1 MSSSGRKKR
10 FRVAPV
16 AAAIATAAFL
26 ALLVYGVTARSPDER
41 IDQQLADGH
50 AAEAPPLALPLFATG
65 DPRDPRSAKV
75 ERAGADGQLR
85 LDELEGPIVLNFWAS
100 WCVPCAAEAPIL
112 EAAWKRYRDVLF
124 LGMNQQDLTGDAGD
138 FLERHDISFPS
149 VRDRGDFT
157 GRAWG
162 VTGLPETFFLDRPG
176 MVVGHV
182 IGALDA
188 EKLAAGVQAARD
200 GRILG
205 GVRGGDRR
213 PVR

>member
-1 MSSSGRKKR
+1 MSGSQRKER
-10 FRVAPV
+10 SRIAPV
-16 AAAIATAAFL
+16 VTAIATAAFL

-41 IDQQLADGH
+41 IDQQLADGQ
-50 AAEAPPLALPLFATG
+50 AAEAPPLALPLFASG
-65 DPRDPRSAKV
+65 NPRDPRTAKV
-75 ERAGADGQLR
+75 ERAGADGQVR
-85 LDELEGPIVLNFWAS
+85 LEELEGPTVLNFWAS
-100 WCVPCAAEAPIL
+100 WCVPCADEAPIL
-112 EAAWKRYRDVLF
+112 EAAWKRSRDVLF
-124 LGMNQQDLTGDAGD
+124 LGVNQQDLTDDAGD

-149 VRDRGDFT
+149 VRDRGDYT
-157 GRAWG
+157 GRSWG
-162 VTGLPETFFLDRPG
+162 VTGLPETFFLDRRG

-188 EKLAAGVQAARD
+188 EKLAAGMRAARD